1 MNKPLFKKP
10 LSRFAIT
17 VPFLGLILALSISA
31 SEEWMNY
38 GDDTSEAFSQQH
50 TSAELD
56 SQEHEFPYGVGEDDA
71 PNFERPNIS
80 HPYPGNLE
88 GEPPAQEIKN
98 DERAANYQDYYND
111 TDDALDDLYEENEEE
126 LYDDEYEEF
135 DNDYDDDQEDDFY
148 DDEDEDLY

>member
-1 MNKPLFKKP
+1 MSKPMFKKL

-17 VPFLGLILALSISA
+17 VPFLGLVLVLSISA

-38 GDDTSEAFSQQH
+38 GDDIPEPFSQERA
-50 TSAELD
+50 SPKLD

-71 PNFERPNIS
+71 PNFERPNIP

-88 GEPPAQEIKN
+88 GEPPAHEIKN